1 MYFKTFSKSECCACT
16 ACEHACPVQ
25 AITFTPDYEG
35 FMYPSIDS
43 EKCINCGLCE
53 RVCPVEHPDYSN
65 SNTPYTYAAMV
76 TDIEQRKNSSS
87 GGMFYVIASWVLRQG
102 GKVYGATI
110 DRNHQVYHIG
120 IDNENDL
127 ELLRGSK
134 YVQSDLRHVF
144 CEIKDELKVGRWI
157 YFVGTGCQVAGL
169 KAYLRK
175 DYGQLVTSD
184 LVCHGVP
191 SQWLFDQHINYL
203 TEQYDGN
210 ISDYQ
215 FRDNENWSGCEIFKV
230 SKKGKIK
237 VIKNKTY
244 FKSPYLNAFTSN
256 YTLRYSCYNC
266 KFSQIPR
273 QGDITLADFWG
284 VENFIKD
291 ISKHH
296 GVSMILINTHK
307 GDVVFNSLKHECEWE
322 ETELKNAIKY
332 NANLTQRTE
341 LPEIR
346 RVIYDHIKN
355 RGYKE
360 VASTLFKSHRYYKTI
375 IVQMLLSNRIIKK
388 VLVSIYSLTN
398 KNENKK

>member
-16 ACEHACPVQ
+16 ACEHACPVK
-25 AITFTPDYEG
+25 AIKFVSDDEG
-35 FMYPSIDS
+35 FMYPTIDTT
-43 EKCINCGLCE
+43 KCINCGLCE

-65 SNTPYTYAAMV
+65 SNTPGTYAAMV
-76 TDIEQRKNSSS
+76 TDVRQRKKSSS
-87 GGMFYVIASWVLRQG
+87 GGMFYVIASWILKQG
-102 GKVYGATI
+102 GKVYGATM

-134 YVQSDLRHVF
+134 YVQSDLKHVF
-144 CEIKDELKVGRWI
+144 TEIHEDLKTGRWV

-175 DYGQLVTSD
+175 DYEQLVTSD

-191 SQWLFDQHINYL
+191 SQWLFDQHIHYL
-203 TEQYDGN
+203 TDKHHGN
-210 ISDYQ
+210 ISDYH

-230 SKKGKIK
+230 SQKGTFKI
-237 VIKNKTY
+237 IKNRTY
-244 FKSPYLNAFTSN
+244 FKSPYLNAFMSN

-291 ISKHH
+291 ISIQH
-296 GVSMILINTHK
+296 GVSMILVNTPK
-307 GDVVFNSLKHECEWE
+307 GELIFNSQKQESVWK
-322 ETELKNAIKY
+322 ETELKNALKH
-332 NANLTQRTE
+332 NENLVQSTE

-346 RVIYDHIKN
+346 REIYGLIKT
-355 RGYKE
+355 RGYKQ
-360 VASTLFKSHRYYKTI
+360 VASTLFKSNRYYKTI
-375 IVQMLLSNRIIKK
+375 IVQMLLSNRILKK
-388 VLVSIYSLTN
+388 VLLSMHSLTHN
-398 KNENKK
+398 NESK